1 MLWVSIALGLFIFQ
15 IATILVLDFRNP
27 SKAVA
32 WLSILFIFPV
42 IGFFMYYF
50 LAKEYKQRKKM
61 QRKDRRVIS
70 EIRRA
75 HRVKAEKAAAGD
87 AARRCEIFGEHRLLG
102 LLSNIPGSPIIS
114 GNRIELYDKAE
125 ELYTDLLKGM
135 ELARSFIHVQFYI
148 VRDDKV
154 GERFKQ
160 MMIRKAREGVAVRL
174 LYDGVGSYKLGRR
187 YIEELKRAGV
197 EVHVFLPPL
206 IAFFDKRINYRNH
219 RKIVVIDGKAGYL
232 GGINIG
238 NEYIGGDP
246 KLGYWRDTHIR
257 IEGGSVYYMQHTFA
271 ADWAFAS
278 GKTLIDPKY
287 FPEQEQVGDE
297 TVQLIASGPDAPWD
311 AVLEVFFG
319 AMAVARNRI
328 YITTPY
334 FIPDSSIAMAL
345 KTAAVSGVDVRII
358 LPGVPDARIV
368 HWASLSYVPELLQ
381 AGVRFYQYQKGFIHA
396 KTLIIDRMLATVG
409 TANMDMRSFFSNFE
423 IMAVL
428 YDRSTIIRL
437 ERQFLTDVADSKE
450 IKPAEFESRSKY
462 QRAKEAAARMLA
474 PLF

>member
-1 MLWVSIALGLFIFQ
+1 MWLSLALGLFIFQ
-15 IATILVLDFRNP
+15 IATILILDFRNP
-27 SKAVA
+27 AKAVA

-42 IGFFMYYF
+42 IGFIMYYF
-50 LAKEYKQRKKM
+50 LAKEYTQRKKM
-61 QRKDRRVIS
+61 RRKDRRVVD

-75 HRVKAEKAAAGD
+75 LRMKARKADPGD
-87 AARRCEIFGEHRLLG
+87 AIRRCDIYREHRLLG
-102 LLSNIPGSPIIS
+102 LLSNIPGSPMS
-114 GNRIELYDKAE
+114 PCNRVDLYNNAQEAYDAMLKA
-125 ELYTDLLKGM
+125 M
-135 ELARSFIHVQFYI
+135 ERARSFIHIQFYI
-148 VRDDKV
+148 VRHDNI
-154 GERFKQ
+154 GETFKR
-160 MMIRKAREGVAVRL
+160 MMIRKAAEGVAVRL
-174 LYDGVGSYKLGRR
+174 LFDGVGSYKLSGK
-187 YIEELKRAGV
+187 YIKELKRAGI
-197 EVHVFLPPL
+197 EVHGFLTPL

-219 RKIVVIDGKAGYL
+219 RKIVVIDGTVGFL

-238 NEYIGGDP
+238 DEYTGGNP

-257 IEGGSVYYMQHTFA
+257 IEGDSVYHLQHTFA
-271 ADWAFAS
+271 TDWAFAS
-278 GKTLIDPKY
+278 GKPLVDTKY
-287 FPEQEQVGDE
+287 FPEHACEGQE

-328 YITTPY
+328 FITTPY
-334 FIPDSSIAMAL
+334 FIPDPSIAMAL

-368 HWASLSYVPELLQ
+368 HWASLSFVQELQQ

-396 KTLIIDRMLATVG
+396 KTLIIDRLLATVG

-428 YDRSTIIRL
+428 YDKGTIARL
-437 ERQFLTDVADSKE
+437 ERDFAADLQNSKE
-450 IKPAEFESRSKY
+450 IKPSEFEKRSRY
-462 QRAKEAAARMLA
+462 QRAKEAIGRMLA